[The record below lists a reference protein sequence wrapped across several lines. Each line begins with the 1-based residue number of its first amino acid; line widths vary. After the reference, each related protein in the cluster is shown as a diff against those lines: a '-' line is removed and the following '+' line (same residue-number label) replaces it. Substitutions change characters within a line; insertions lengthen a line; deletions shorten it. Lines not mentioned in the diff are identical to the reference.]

1 MGHPAAVATLLHR
14 EKDPVHIYIEDG
26 VIQFLVIESS
36 PRIPREA
43 GIGEHNVKLALV
55 PFDLREQAIEI
66 GKFRYVS
73 LYASYIASDLFYRPT
88 QLRLPPSCD
97 ENIGA
102 CVHKLLRR
110 CSGTC
115 AGSDTAK
122 HRMLPLFST
131 LLRISP
137 DFRYDIVSR
146 NLK

>member
-66 GKFRYVS
+66 GSFDTSPCTPVILLPISFTAAANSGSRRPVMKT
-73 LYASYIASDLFYRPT
+73 YAPLFTNYCAVARPMP
-88 QLRLPPSCD
+88 LLPPVISA
-97 ENIGA
+97 IFPSS
-102 CVHKLLRR
+102 LLIYFF
-110 CSGTC
+110 
-115 AGSDTAK
+115 
-122 HRMLPLFST
+122 LVF
-131 LLRISP
+131 I
-137 DFRYDIVSR
+137 
-146 NLK
+146 